1 MGVPQPQ
8 LVELEQGSGFQLD
21 RMFKEPKKKREQSL
35 ILITGNRKIYFPI
48 FHANNQLICRK
59 TYELNPQ
66 GILMEAGRQLDT
78 SKNNKNKKPPISA
91 SLSPGLRARDLLSI
105 PSITPRRGGTPTTPK
120 HPRAS

>member
-1 MGVPQPQ
+1 MGFPQPQ

-48 FHANNQLICRK
+48 FYANNQLICRK